1 MLELSL
7 EKLKAQSFNVTLDGQ
22 RCDIRLTQYS
32 SFIYMDLSVDGRPIM
47 QGVPCLNNNR
57 MVRYTWLGFHGD
69 LFFADLEGNEH
80 PNWNGL
86 GERFKLWYLSE
97 EENVR

>member
-7 EKLKAQSFNVTLDGQ
+7 EKLKAQSFSVSLDNQ

-32 SFIYMDLSVDGRPIM
+32 SFLYMDLTVDGRPVM

-57 MVRYTWLGFHGD
+57 MVRYAWLGFRGE
-69 LFFADLEGNEH
+69 LFFSDLEGNSDPRWE
-80 PNWNGL
+80 GL
-86 GERFKLWYLSE
+86 GDRYRLWYLSE